1 MKKITIITLM
11 LISFCAYPTLS
22 HADYIIHLKHGGQ
35 FMTPKYWADDDQI
48 HFFVRGGTM
57 GIEKDSVQQIE
68 KSTVE
73 AEYVY
78 ETKKSSGPPVTEDKS
93 SATAVKGEAKKE
105 DAKTEKPSSDPNK
118 DPAITNEFQQLQKN
132 FAGRH
137 RLSIDEL
144 NTLKSD
150 LIAFSN
156 KISAQKLEDNFAE
169 EFTLANDMSFHVN
182 NLLIIKKRQR

>member
-35 FMTPKYWADDDQI
+35 FMTPKYWTDDGQI
-48 HFFVRGGTM
+48 QFFVRGGTM
-57 GIEKDSVQQIE
+57 GIERDTVLKIE
-68 KSTVE
+68 KSTVK
-73 AEYVY
+73 AEYIN
-78 ETKKSSGPPVTEDKS
+78 ETKKPSGPPVTEDKS

-150 LIAFSN
+150 LTAFSN
-156 KISAQKLEDNFAE
+156 KISAQKLEDDFAE
-169 EFTLANDMSFHVN
+169 EFTLANDMRFHVN
-182 NLLIIKKRQR
+182 NLLIIKKRQQ